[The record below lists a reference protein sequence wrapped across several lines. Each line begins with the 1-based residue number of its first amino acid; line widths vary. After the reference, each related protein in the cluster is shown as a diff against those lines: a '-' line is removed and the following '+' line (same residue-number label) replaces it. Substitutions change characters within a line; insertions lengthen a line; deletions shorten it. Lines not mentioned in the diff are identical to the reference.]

1 MLDRLFLIIIVTG
14 HLTLQT
20 NTIIFFSFLHLPFW
34 MMMILLIVIADTI
47 ICIDS
52 NNNVTFL
59 GCHVRR
65 AQLLTRQHVIILYN
79 IPTHDTGL
87 CISSIPA
94 CYTRPFFHKNKTQ
107 QLLEKQPWELL
118 QEEIITSSDN

>member
-79 IPTHDTGL
+79 IPTHDTGV

-94 CYTRPFFHKNKTQ
+94 CYTPSIFSQEQNSTTFRKTTLGFVVGRDHYFFG
-107 QLLEKQPWELL
+107 
-118 QEEIITSSDN
+118 